1 MNQQVL
7 VNESVRMLTRLMSG
21 GEVRPTSFVWRDK
34 TRYVDVIGRQWEER
48 VAGKSV
54 RCYLIQSVDNNT
66 FEVRHDP
73 ASDEWTLHRAWLRD
87 LAV

>member
-7 VNESVRMLTRLMSG
+7 VNEPVRMLTRMGSG
-21 GEVRPTSFVWRDK
+21 GEAHPTSFVWRDK

-48 VAGKSV
+48 VSGKSV
-54 RCYLIQSVDNNT
+54 RCYLIQSVDSNT

-73 ASDEWTLHRAWLRD
+73 VTDEWTLHRAWLRD

>member
-7 VNESVRMLTRLMSG
+7 VNESVRMLTRLGSG

-48 VAGKSV
+48 VSGKTV
-54 RCYLIQSVDNNT
+54 RCYLIQSVDSNT

-73 ASDEWTLHRAWLRD
+73 TADEWILHRAWLRD
-87 LAV
+87 LTV

>member
-7 VNESVRMLTRLMSG
+7 VNESVRMLTRLG
-21 GEVRPTSFVWRDK
+21 ADGQVRPTSFVWRDK
-34 TRYVDVIGRQWEER
+34 TRYVDVVGRQWEER
-48 VAGKSV
+48 VEGKSM
-54 RCYLIQSVDNNT
+54 RCYLIQSVDSNT

-73 ASDEWTLHRAWLRD
+73 ADDTWTLHRAWLRD

>member
-7 VNESVRMLTRLMSG
+7 VNESVRMLSRLGSG
-21 GEVRPTSFVWRDK
+21 GAVRPTSFVWRDK

-48 VAGKSV
+48 IGGKSV
-54 RCYLIQSVDNNT
+54 RCYLIQSVDSNT

-73 ASDEWTLHRAWLRD
+73 STDEWTLHRAWLRD
-87 LAV
+87 LQV